1 MEAIF
6 NNCAGIDVH
15 KKFLVVCW
23 RHIDAEGRVHTEKR
37 RFRTMIAD
45 LEALAAWLAERGCTH
60 VAIESTGVYWQPVY
74 NILEEHFEV
83 WLVNAQHVRNVPGRK
98 TDMTDA
104 EWLAQ
109 LMQYG
114 LLKPSFIPPRPQREL
129 RELVRYRQSLV
140 EERTRVVNRLQKVL
154 EDANIKLSSVVS
166 DIQGV
171 SAQAMLQALVQ
182 GVTDAQA
189 LAELAQGRLRN
200 KLEELEQA
208 LTGRV
213 RPHHRFLLAELLAH
227 LAFVDERIAHLEAE
241 IERRLAEMPEFVA
254 AIERLE
260 TIPGVDRLTA
270 ITIVAEIGVDMS
282 RFSSDRHLTSWA
294 GMAPG
299 NNQSGGKQ
307 RAGKTRKGNRYLRR
321 VLVQAAHAAARAK
334 GTYLKA
340 RYHRLA
346 ARRGKKRAAVAV
358 GCTILRIAYFLILRE
373 ETYRELGEDHFDR
386 LDKERTTQRLVRR
399 LENLGYTVELHE
411 INLQETTGLP
421 TVEVASP

>member
-1 MEAIF
+1 METIF
-6 NNCAGIDVH
+6 KNCAGIDVH

-23 RHIDAEGRVHTEKR
+23 RSIDAEGRVHTEKR
-37 RFRTMIAD
+37 RFSTMTAD

-74 NILEEHFEV
+74 NILEDHFEV

-154 EDANIKLSSVVS
+154 EDANIKLASVVS

-182 GVTDAQA
+182 GTSDAQA
-189 LAELAQGRLRN
+189 LAELARGRLRR
-200 KLEELEQA
+200 KLEELARA
-208 LTGRV
+208 LRGRV
-213 RPHHRFLLAELLAH
+213 RPHHRFLLAELLEH
-227 LAFVDERIAHLEAE
+227 LAFVNERIAHLEAE

-254 AIERLE
+254 AIERLV
-260 TIPGVDRLTA
+260 TIPGVERQTA

-282 RFSSDRHLTSWA
+282 RFPSDRHLTSWA
-294 GMAPG
+294 GLAPG
-299 NNQSGGKQ
+299 NHQSGGKQ

-321 VLVQAAHAAARAK
+321 ALVQAAHAAARAK

-346 ARRGKKRAAVAV
+346 ARRGKQRAAVAV

-386 LDKERTTQRLVRR
+386 LDKERTTKRLVRR

-411 INLQETTGLP
+411 VNLQETTGLP
-421 TVEVASP
+421 TVEAVAP

>member
-282 RFSSDRHLTSWA
+282 RFPSDHHLTSWA

>member
-1 MEAIF
+1 METIF
-6 NNCAGIDVH
+6 KNCAGIDVH

-23 RHIDAEGRVHTEKR
+23 RHIDAEGRLHTEKR
-37 RFRTMIAD
+37 RFGTMTAD

-74 NILEEHFEV
+74 NILEDHFEV
-83 WLVNAQHVRNVPGRK
+83 WLVNAQHVRHVPGRK

-154 EDANIKLSSVVS
+154 EDANIKLASVVS

-171 SAQAMLQALVQ
+171 SAQAMLKALVQ
-182 GVTDAQA
+182 GTTDAQA
-189 LAELAQGRLRN
+189 LAELARGRLRC
-200 KLEELEQA
+200 KLEELERA

-254 AIERLE
+254 AIARLE

-282 RFSSDRHLTSWA
+282 RFPSERHLTSWA

-307 RAGKTRKGNRYLRR
+307 RSGKTRKGNRYLRR
-321 VLVQAAHAAARAK
+321 ALVQAAHAAARAK

-358 GCTILRIAYFLILRE
+358 GRTILRIAYFLILRE

-411 INLQETTGLP
+411 VHLQETTALP
-421 TVEVASP
+421 AVEAVAP